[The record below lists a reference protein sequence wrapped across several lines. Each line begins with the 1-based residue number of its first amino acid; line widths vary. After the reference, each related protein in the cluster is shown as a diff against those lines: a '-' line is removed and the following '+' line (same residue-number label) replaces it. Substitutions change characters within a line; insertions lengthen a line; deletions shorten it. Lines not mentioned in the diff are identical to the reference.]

1 MAEFDVDEMLARFSE
16 RAQAVRD
23 RPMPPVEGEARK
35 GFIKQAETDLID
47 YSLIANASWELVD
60 GFLVLRVP
68 LA

>member
-1 MAEFDVDEMLARFSE
+1 
-16 RAQAVRD
+16 
-23 RPMPPVEGEARK
+23 MPPVEGEARK

-47 YSLIANASWELVD
+47 FSLIANASWELDD

>member
-1 MAEFDVDEMLARFSE
+1 MAEFDVDEMLARFAE

-47 YSLIANASWELVD
+47 FSLIANATWELDD